1 MTGSISES
9 IDIGNRRYGDHVKT
23 LEQTTTDEAR
33 AVQMFRALANP
44 ARYRIVALLAA
55 RNECIVGDLVDAL
68 PLAQSSVSEHLKVL
82 KEAGIVQGTVD
93 GPNRCY
99 CIDPDAIAFLR
110 GQLARLGQPSY
121 C

>member
-1 MTGSISES
+1 M
-9 IDIGNRRYGDHVKT
+9 KT

-44 ARYRIVALLAA
+44 ARYRIVELLAA

-82 KEAGIVQGTVD
+82 KDAGIVQGTID

-99 CIDPDAIAFLR
+99 CLDPEAFAFLR
-110 GQLARLGQPSY
+110 TVITRLESQA
-121 C
+121 CC

>member
-1 MTGSISES
+1 M
-9 IDIGNRRYGDHVKT
+9 KT
-23 LEQTTTDEAR
+23 LEKTTTGEAR

-44 ARYRIVALLAA
+44 ARYRIVELLAA

-82 KEAGIVQGTVD
+82 KDAGIVQGTID

-99 CIDPDAIAFLR
+99 CLDPQALRFLGNR
-110 GQLARLGQPSY
+110 LLSLAEEGCCPS
-121 C
+121 

>member
-1 MTGSISES
+1 MK
-9 IDIGNRRYGDHVKT
+9 V

-44 ARYRIVALLAA
+44 ARYRIVEVLAA
-55 RNECIVGDLVDAL
+55 RNQCIVGDLVDVL
-68 PLAQSSVSEHLKVL
+68 PLAQPTVSEHLKVL

-99 CIDPDAIAFLR
+99 CLDPAAIGFLR
-110 GQLARLGQPSY
+110 DLFTRLGGQAR